1 MTLSLNYQQR
11 INLILLVGAQRG
23 NVAEMRLFWG
33 LQDRLELNDEEK
45 RSIDYRL
52 EPDGNGFEQ
61 PRWNFVKAR
70 DCAPLSYDLSE
81 GEAQRVRRMVDEWA
95 HFLAAVDR
103 VWMEPLI
110 EQSPVVAAGPPAEAM
125 SGMRM

>member
-1 MTLSLNYQQR
+1 MTLNLNYQQR
-11 INLILLVGAQRG
+11 INLVLLVGAQRG

-45 RSIDYRL
+45 RSIDYRVEL
-52 EPDGNGFEQ
+52 DGNGFEQ

-70 DCAPLSYDLSE
+70 DCAPLAYELSE
-81 GEAQRVRRMVDEWA
+81 AEAQRVRRMIEDWP

-103 VWMEPLI
+103 VWIEPLI
-110 EQSPVVAAGPPAEAM
+110 EQLPSVAVPAPAPAM
-125 SGMRM
+125 PGMRM